1 MMTPARS
8 PSGTKYGKLTTFK
21 ETFAFCPWQGPTNHD
36 QGERM
41 LGKALNTSCLQNAHI
56 RRTWQLNLL
65 KCFVLSQGSGW
76 PRRELKMEEELLIKV
91 GMLIIV
97 FRLAENTK
105 GETDFIRGEV

>member
-21 ETFAFCPWQGPTNHD
+21 ETFAFCPWQGPNHD

-76 PRRELKMEEELLIKV
+76 PRRELKMVEELLIKV

-97 FRLAENTK
+97 FWLAENTK
-105 GETDFIRGEV
+105 DETDFIRGEV

>member
-1 MMTPARS
+1 MHFAL
-8 PSGTKYGKLTTFK
+8 GKDQTTIK
-21 ETFAFCPWQGPTNHD
+21 
-36 QGERM
+36 GERM
-41 LGKALNTSCLQNAHI
+41 LGKALNRSCLQNAHI